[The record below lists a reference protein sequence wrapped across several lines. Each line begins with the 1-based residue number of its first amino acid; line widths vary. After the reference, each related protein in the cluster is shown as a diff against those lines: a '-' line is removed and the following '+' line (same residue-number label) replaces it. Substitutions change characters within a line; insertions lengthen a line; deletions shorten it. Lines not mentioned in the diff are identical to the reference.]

1 MQNKFRTFPVSSKLF
16 LVTFGMTLILIVV
29 VWKTVYENY
38 AQVLKDNEIKY
49 NLLASDKTKSQFDFT
64 ITLIQNTTAT
74 LAANA
79 EIREQ
84 LDRVYDIGLHA
95 REDLQA
101 RKEIELLLNSVL
113 EMQSYIMDI
122 HVITLSEEVV
132 FSSFPGVDVRGLYNT
147 YGTYFKRAIEEDQSE
162 FWLGGYDRTMSYIQP
177 IYHLNPRAVMGLIVI
192 NINYDFVREMF
203 MASAIQANERIL
215 IVNSEGQIIFNF
227 PHFTSYTPFLEL
239 YPDILV
245 LDHLQMEGKVF
256 GQDSIIVSETINMA
270 DWKIIRL
277 IDMESITAE
286 TSRVSK
292 LLRLVLVASAVIS
305 LFCSLALSRL
315 ITKPIRHLR
324 DACQRVEQGD
334 LTTRVEIHSR
344 DEMGNLGK
352 TFNMMIVQ
360 LRESFEKEIQDQQR
374 KAEMQ
379 FQILQAQINPHFLYN
394 TLDSI
399 KWMAVM
405 QNANNIAEMST
416 ALIQLLKYN
425 LAQPGADTTLQD
437 EVESVKNYVRIQ
449 RFRYSDNFDLTT
461 RLDPE
466 TLRYKVLRFMLQPLV
481 ENSILHGFENLDT
494 RYQISIAS
502 FLSGDLLHIKVI
514 DNGSG
519 MNPERTRQVNE
530 GWDKGTRFNKNIG
543 IQNIRERIQLHFGKE
558 YGLTYSSE
566 PYVGTIAELILPIIP
581 GDNDQPIQ
589 KEGEDVP

>member
-1 MQNKFRTFPVSSKLF
+1 MQKKYGTFPVSSKLF
-16 LVTFGMTLILIVV
+16 LATFGMTLVLIVV
-29 VWKTVYENY
+29 VWNTIYKNY

-79 EIREQ
+79 DIQAE
-84 LDRVYDIGLHA
+84 LNRVYDTGLDVEENPQV
-95 REDLQA
+95 RE
-101 RKEIELLLNSVL
+101 EIELLLNSVL

-122 HVITLSEEVV
+122 HVITLSENVV

-147 YGTYFKRAIEEDQSE
+147 YGAYFNRAIQEDQSE

-227 PHFTSYTPFLEL
+227 PHFTSYTPFLESH
-239 YPDILV
+239 PEILIP
-245 LDHLQMEGKVF
+245 DHLQMEGKVF

-286 TSRVSK
+286 TSRVSR
-292 LLRLVLVASAVIS
+292 LLRLVLMASAVTS
-305 LFCSLALSRL
+305 LFCSLTLARL
-315 ITKPIRHLR
+315 ITKPIRRLR

-334 LTTRVEIHSR
+334 LTTRVEIRSR
-344 DEMGNLGK
+344 DEMGNLGR
-352 TFNMMIVQ
+352 TFNMMIAQ
-360 LRESFEKEIQDQQR
+360 LRESFEKEMQDQQR

-416 ALIQLLKYN
+416 SLIHLLKYN
-425 LAQPGADTTLQD
+425 LAQPDANTTLQD

-449 RFRYSDNFDLTT
+449 KFRYSDNFDLTT

-466 TLRYKVLRFMLQPLV
+466 TLHCKVLRFMLQPLV
-481 ENSILHGFENLDT
+481 ENSILHGFDNLDA

-502 FLSGDLLHIKVI
+502 FFSDDCLHIKVI

-519 MNPERTRQVNE
+519 MNPEQTRQINE

-566 PYVGTIAELILPIIP
+566 PYVGTIAELILPVIP
-581 GDNDQPIQ
+581 GDDSPMEE
-589 KEGEDVP
+589 KGEILS